1 MIIKAVE
8 RDWEIND
15 ITLKEKRYLQR
26 LSGRFASQKPDSS
39 EAIEAYQDILDEVL
53 KMSGLEEMKDAHS
66 LAVPDLDSL
75 LQTIFENYLG
85 IDPSTSGD

>member
-39 EAIEAYQDILDEVL
+39 GAIEAYQDILDEVL

-85 IDPSTSGD
+85 INPSTSGD